1 MTSESV
7 VLVVDDDDALRD
19 SLCALFE
26 SHGLRA
32 VGYPSA
38 GALLSANAAVS
49 AQCLVA
55 DIRMPGMTGLA
66 LQQELVRR
74 GLGIP
79 VILITGHGD
88 IAMAVNAMKAGAF
101 DFLEKPC
108 DDAVLIAS
116 VRRALAE
123 GHRASQDAAEADAA
137 RERVALLTDRERQV
151 LELLIAARSNKAV
164 AQELGISHR
173 TVEIH
178 RAKVLEKLK
187 AHGLSDLVRIALSAG
202 MRILPAK

>member
-1 MTSESV
+1 MTPEATI
-7 VLVVDDDDALRD
+7 LVVDDDDALRD
-19 SLCALFE
+19 SLCVLFE
-26 SHGLRA
+26 SAGLHA
-32 VGYPSA
+32 IGYSGA
-38 GALLSANAAVS
+38 GALLAANTTGT

-74 GLGIP
+74 GQGIP

-108 DDAVLIAS
+108 DDAILIAS

-123 GHRASQDAAEADAA
+123 GHRASQRAAEADAA
-137 RERVALLTDRERQV
+137 IERIALLTDRERQV
-151 LELLIAARSNKAV
+151 LELLIAAKSNKVV

-178 RAKVLEKLK
+178 RAKVIEKL
-187 AHGLSDLVRIALSAG
+187 AARGLSDLVRIALAAG
-202 MRILPAK
+202 MKIVPAK